1 MKLSLNGL
9 TDQAYAEHGYQMPT
23 FDVRTMRERT
33 AAAPTW
39 VHFGAGNILRAFP
52 CVLAQKLLDR
62 GELSTGLVVVESYD
76 EEIIDRAFTPFD
88 NLCLA
93 VSLKSD
99 GTVDKRVVASVAE
112 ALGYHSRTARV
123 EEILTADSLQMVSMT
138 ITEKGYAVLDAQGN
152 PLERYAGD
160 FASMDAPVSIIGI
173 LTRLL
178 YLRYQSGQKP
188 LAMVSL
194 DNCSHNGTI
203 LFNSVLAIAKAWVER
218 GLADEGFLRYLSA
231 GDKVS
236 FTWSMIDKITPRP
249 SEEVIAMLEAD
260 GFEGAQVVVTAK
272 NTYVSAMVNAEE
284 CEYLAIEDH
293 FPNGRPPLEK
303 VGVIFSDRETV
314 DKIEKMKVCTC
325 LNPLHTCLA
334 IFGCM
339 LGYQKISDEMKDSTL
354 VDFIREI
361 GYTEGLPVVV
371 DPGIMSARGFIDEVV
386 EKRLPNPF
394 VPDTPQRIACDT
406 SKKIPVRYGETLKAY
421 RAAGKED
428 LSFLTFIPLVF
439 AGYARY
445 VTGVNDAGEAFQLS
459 PDPNLPELTAL
470 LEGFALGSAAA
481 PQKLRALFSRAD
493 IFGLDLY
500 SCGLGEKAEGMF
512 AEMSAGKG
520 AIRATV
526 EKYLR
531 QAAKENRA

>member
-1 MKLSLNGL
+1 MKLSLNSL
-9 TDQAYAEHGYQMPT
+9 TDQAYAQHGYLMPG
-23 FDVRTMRERT
+23 FDVRAMRQRT
-33 AAAPTW
+33 AAAPAW

-52 CVLAQKLLDR
+52 CVLAQKLLEQGAMD
-62 GELSTGLVVVESYD
+62 TGLVVVETYD
-76 EEIIDRAFTPFD
+76 EEIIDKAFAPFE

-99 GTVDKRVVASVAE
+99 GTVDKRVVASVAQ
-112 ALGYHSRTARV
+112 AWGYHANTASV
-123 EEILTADSLQMVSMT
+123 EAVFTADSLQMVSMT
-138 ITEKGYAVLDAQGN
+138 ITEKGYAVLDAQGQ

-178 YLRYQSGQKP
+178 YLRYRQGQKP

-194 DNCSHNGTI
+194 DNCAHNGSI
-203 LFNSVLAIAKAWVER
+203 LFASVMAIAKAWADHGLVE
-218 GLADEGFLRYLSA
+218 AGFLAYLSDGA
-231 GDKVS
+231 AVS

-249 SEEVIAMLEAD
+249 SQEVIAMLEAD
-260 GFEGAQVVVTAK
+260 GFEGAQVVVTGK

-303 VGVIFSDRETV
+303 VGVIFGDRETV

-339 LGYQKISDEMKDSTL
+339 LGYEKISDEMNDPAL
-354 VDFIREI
+354 LGFIRQI

-371 DPGIMSARGFIDEVV
+371 DPGIMSARGFLDEVV
-386 EKRLPNPF
+386 NKRLPNPF

-406 SKKIPVRYGETLKAY
+406 SKKLPVRFGETLKAY
-421 RAAGKED
+421 LAAGKTD

-445 VTGVNDAGEAFQLS
+445 LTGINDAGEPFALS
-459 PDPNLPELTAL
+459 PDPGLPAL
-470 LEGFALGSAAA
+470 CPLVEGFALGGAAA
-481 PQKLRALFSRAD
+481 PYHLHALFSRAD
-493 IFGLDLY
+493 IFGVDLY
-500 SCGLGEKAEGMF
+500 TCGLGAKAEGMF
-512 AEMSAGKG
+512 AEMSTGKG

-526 EKYLR
+526 EKHLR
-531 QAAKENRA
+531 AAQKENRQ

>member
-1 MKLSLNGL
+1 MKLSLNSL
-9 TDQAYAEHGYQMPT
+9 TDQAYAQHGYLTPG
-23 FDVRTMRERT
+23 FDVRAMRQRT
-33 AAAPTW
+33 AAAPAW

-52 CVLAQKLLDR
+52 CVLAQKLLEQGAMD
-62 GELSTGLVVVESYD
+62 TGLVVVETYD
-76 EEIIDRAFTPFD
+76 EEIIDKAFAPFD

-99 GTVDKRVVASVAE
+99 GTVDKRVVASVAQ
-112 ALGYHSRTARV
+112 AWGYHANTASV
-123 EEILTADSLQMVSMT
+123 EAVFTADSLQMVSMT
-138 ITEKGYAVLDAQGN
+138 ITEKGYAVLDAQGQ

-160 FASMDAPVSIIGI
+160 FTSMDAPVSIIGI

-178 YLRYQSGQKP
+178 YLRYRQGQKP

-194 DNCSHNGTI
+194 DNCAHNGSI
-203 LFNSVLAIAKAWVER
+203 LFASVMAIAKAWADHGLVE
-218 GLADEGFLRYLSA
+218 AGFLAYLSDGA
-231 GDKVS
+231 AVS

-249 SEEVIAMLEAD
+249 SQEVIAMLEAD
-260 GFEGAQVVVTAK
+260 GFEGAQVVVTGK

-303 VGVIFSDRETV
+303 VGVIFGDRKTV

-334 IFGCM
+334 IFGCL
-339 LGYQKISDEMKDSTL
+339 LGYEKISDEMNDQAL
-354 VDFIREI
+354 LGFIRQI

-371 DPGIMSARGFIDEVV
+371 DPGIMSARGFLDEVV
-386 EKRLPNPF
+386 NKRLPNPF

-406 SKKIPVRYGETLKAY
+406 SKKLPVRFGETLKAY
-421 RAAGKED
+421 LAVGKTD

-445 VTGVNDAGEAFQLS
+445 LTGINDAGEPFALS
-459 PDPNLPELTAL
+459 PDPSLPAL
-470 LEGFALGSAAA
+470 CPLVEGFALGGAGA
-481 PQKLRALFSRAD
+481 PYHLHALFSRAD
-493 IFGLDLY
+493 IFGVDLY
-500 SCGLGEKAEGMF
+500 ACGLGAKAEGMF

-526 EKYLR
+526 EKYLHDAQKESR
-531 QAAKENRA
+531 Q